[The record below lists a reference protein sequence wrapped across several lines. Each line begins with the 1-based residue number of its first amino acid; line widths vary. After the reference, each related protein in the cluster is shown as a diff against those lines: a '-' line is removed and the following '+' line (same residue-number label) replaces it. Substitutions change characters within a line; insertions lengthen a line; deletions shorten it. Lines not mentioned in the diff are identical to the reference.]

1 MSNRAAYDSIASI
14 YDRHWG
20 RDFATPARQAV
31 DTHLAP
37 SLQAGSRVL
46 DLCCGTGLVLA
57 HLCQL
62 GLEAYGVDESA
73 NMLSVARSNAPRA
86 NLLRADMAGF
96 ASEVRFDAVVS
107 FYNSLNHARS
117 LDHLQSTL
125 ANISAHL
132 KPGGLFLFDY
142 VLPEAF
148 AASWAWSEHL
158 EADGRTWTFEYSYED
173 ATGVPVIQLDPHH
186 SIRQICFTAG
196 QLRESLSVA
205 GIEVVQETTMSDTSP
220 QGGRLLILS
229 RKP

>member
-20 RDFATPARQAV
+20 RDFASPAMQAIE
-31 DTHLAP
+31 THLTP

-57 HLCQL
+57 HLDHL
-62 GLEAYGVDESA
+62 GFEAHGVDESA
-73 NMLSVARSNAPRA
+73 KMLAVARSNAPRA
-86 NLLRADMAGF
+86 KLLHADMASF
-96 ASEVRFDAVVS
+96 AVDERFDAVVS
-107 FYNSLNHARS
+107 FYNSLNHSRS

-132 KPGGLFLFDY
+132 RPGGLFLFDY

-148 AASWAWSEHL
+148 AASWEWSEQL

-173 ATGVPVIQLDPHH
+173 ATGVPVIQLDPQH
-186 SIRQICFTAG
+186 SIRQICFSPG
-196 QLRESLSVA
+196 QLRESLSA
-205 GIEVVQETTMSDTSP
+205 ASLQWVQETTMSGTNP
-220 QGGRLLILS
+220 AGGRLLVLA